1 MNLRFWN
8 RALVS
13 VATVLVGVLSL
24 WGSSAFDYH
33 LVHKY
38 EFGAAPGGR
47 EYFDYIKVD
56 PAARRVYLSHGTEV
70 LVVNADTGAL
80 EGKISGLQLSH
91 GVAVVPDLNRGFI
104 TDGEQGKIV
113 IFDLKTL
120 NVIGDVN
127 AAKDADSIL
136 YDPASKHI
144 FSFNGDSQSSTVV
157 DPATGKVVGTIE
169 SEARPNSRSRMGAE

>member
-70 LVVNADTGAL
+70 LVVKRG
-80 EGKISGLQLSH
+80 H
-91 GVAVVPDLNRGFI
+91 GRA
-104 TDGEQGKIV
+104 
-113 IFDLKTL
+113 
-120 NVIGDVN
+120 
-127 AAKDADSIL
+127 
-136 YDPASKHI
+136 
-144 FSFNGDSQSSTVV
+144 
-157 DPATGKVVGTIE
+157 
-169 SEARPNSRSRMGAE
+169 

>member
-47 EYFDYIKVD
+47 EYF
-56 PAARRVYLSHGTEV
+56 RLH
-70 LVVNADTGAL
+70 
-80 EGKISGLQLSH
+80 
-91 GVAVVPDLNRGFI
+91 
-104 TDGEQGKIV
+104 
-113 IFDLKTL
+113 
-120 NVIGDVN
+120 
-127 AAKDADSIL
+127 
-136 YDPASKHI
+136 
-144 FSFNGDSQSSTVV
+144 
-157 DPATGKVVGTIE
+157 
-169 SEARPNSRSRMGAE
+169 